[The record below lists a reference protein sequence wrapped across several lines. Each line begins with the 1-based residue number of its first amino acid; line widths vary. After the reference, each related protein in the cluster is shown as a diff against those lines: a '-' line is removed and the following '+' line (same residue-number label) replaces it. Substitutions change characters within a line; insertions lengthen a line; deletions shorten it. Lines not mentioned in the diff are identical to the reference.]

1 MAAADMATWRRNNS
15 DTHPVEIQLADGT
28 TLRGSLL
35 ISRDKSLR
43 DFFNIQTDPFFDFE
57 CKREGAIVLAKS
69 SVRRILPEGA
79 QKKDDQ
85 AKIDALAARHAELE
99 RSDPYKLLGVSIG
112 IDAEA
117 LRKAYI
123 GKARQY
129 HPDRFADA
137 GLPAEVFDYLNA
149 MTRRVNAAYEDIGEV
164 IAAAEKRAEQA
175 AAGAAAAV
183 KPKKF

>member
-15 DTHPVEIQLADGT
+15 DTHAVELLLVDGT

-35 ISRDKSLR
+35 VSRDKTMR
-43 DFFNIQTDPFFDFE
+43 EFFNLQTDAFIDFD
-57 CKREGAIVLAKS
+57 CKREGAIVLAKA

-85 AKIDALAARHAELE
+85 AKIDALAARQAELE
-99 RSDPYKLLGVSIG
+99 RSDPHKLLGVTVGVDTES
-112 IDAEA
+112 

-123 GKARQY
+123 TKARQY
-129 HPDRFADA
+129 HPDRFAEA
-137 GLPAEVFDYLNA
+137 GLPVEVLDYLNA

-164 IAAAEKRAEQA
+164 IEAAAKRAEA
-175 AAGAAAAV
+175 EAAAAAATV
-183 KPKKF
+183 AKKRF